1 MIGFEKNALGSKQ
14 NYGKRRAIRMIEPA
28 TLITAIVAIVAAI
41 FGSTGFWQWMSDR
54 SKGGIRV
61 SLQELRNEIEKMKV
75 SEDEREA
82 KNSRRRI
89 LRFNDELLRDV
100 DHSKEYFDDILTD
113 IDSYE
118 AYCEAHHGFQNGKA
132 VMAIENIRRC
142 YRLCTEKNNFL

>member
-1 MIGFEKNALGSKQ
+1 
-14 NYGKRRAIRMIEPA
+14 MIEPT

-54 SKGGIRV
+54 SKGGVRASIDALRK
-61 SLQELRNEIEKMKV
+61 ELDKMKT

-89 LRFNDELLRDV
+89 LRFNDELLRKV
-100 DHSKEYFDDILTD
+100 DHSKEYFDDILSDVDT
-113 IDSYE
+113 YE
-118 AYCEAHHGFQNGKA
+118 EYCEKHHGFQNGKA

-142 YRLCTEKNNFL
+142 YRLCVEEDKFL